1 MLFARVI
8 KHNRIKN
15 GMEAIHAPASTAK
28 NHPGTVCGV
37 WAEPGSHVEWYKTLL
52 PYSKFAITGY
62 KIHSPI
68 K

>member
-1 MLFARVI
+1 
-8 KHNRIKN
+8 
-15 GMEAIHAPASTAK
+15 MEAIHAPASTAK